1 MFTVTI
7 EQDPSS
13 ESSAEEARQAL
24 DLVLLPKIS
33 ALWQSWVESG
43 LLTLEEGEGGRYWK
57 VNGAQGEPGDGDK
70 EEGE

>member
-7 EQDPSS
+7 EPDPKS

-24 DLVLLPKIS
+24 DLILLPKIS

-43 LLTLEEGEGGRYWK
+43 LLTLEEGEDGRRWK
-57 VNGAQGEPGDGDK
+57 VNGAQEEADDGNG
-70 EEGE
+70 EEGK